1 MEPAPKPA
9 LRDGAASRDGRLS
22 GCRDITLMG
31 PAEFIRKAAQ
41 AKLGPAYFLRGSDA
55 FLQEECRTALVA
67 SIPPDARPWCLAEI
81 EFESGRLARGLE
93 GASQMPMLGGHSL
106 LVFSDPEDFGHAA
119 EEDHGALEAYL
130 ERPSPFAT
138 VVFLASE
145 PDRRRRFIQLLEK
158 KTELVELRPLGR
170 KEAARWLVDYL
181 ARQKVEIS
189 PELADSIISKFES
202 SFDPRGGGASGVNLL
217 WVRTEIE
224 KILTANPGA
233 KRLEARDLE
242 LMVAFREEHVIGK
255 LLRAIAER
263 KFARALEELRALLRS
278 KESEILLLWS
288 VGELFRQT
296 LKIAA
301 PGGRSRSAGSG
312 ARAGMGGSRWSN
324 PLSTEEIAREAARA
338 YSYPEQLQALK
349 LVRQADLGIKSSWKD
364 SRILLEFLV
373 WQIVVGKG
381 PKSIPAFE
389 LPAPSAEA

>member
-1 MEPAPKPA
+1 
-9 LRDGAASRDGRLS
+9 
-22 GCRDITLMG
+22 MG

-41 AKLGPAYFLRGSDA
+41 AKLGPAYFLRGPDA

-67 SIPPDARPWCLAEI
+67 SIPADARPWCLAEI
-81 EFESGRLARGLE
+81 EFEPGRLARELE
-93 GASQMPMLGGHSL
+93 GARQMPMLGGHSL
-106 LVFSDPEDFGHAA
+106 LVFSDPEDFGHAT
-119 EEDHGALEAYL
+119 EDDHGALEAYL
-130 ERPSPFAT
+130 DRPSSFAT

-145 PDRRRRFIQLLEK
+145 PDRRRRFIQCLEK

-181 ARQKVEIS
+181 ARQKVAIG
-189 PELADSIISKFES
+189 PDLAESIISRFES
-202 SFDPRGGGASGVNLL
+202 SADPRGGGASGVNLL

-224 KILTANPGA
+224 KILTAKPGA
-233 KRLEARDLE
+233 KRIEASDLG
-242 LMVAFREEHVIGK
+242 LIVGFREEHVIGK

-288 VGELFRQT
+288 ISDLFRQT
-296 LKIAA
+296 LKIVRQ
-301 PGGRSRSAGSG
+301 PTDRRHSAGY
-312 ARAGMGGSRWSN
+312 GSRTGWGSNRWSN
-324 PLSTEEIAREAARA
+324 PFSTEEIAQEAARA

-364 SRILLEFLV
+364 SKILLEFLI

-389 LPAPSAEA
+389 LPATSAEA